1 MPAVDILNLIR
12 TEAEAMQPLATS
24 LGLRI
29 DFTYSSTPC
38 HGDYGA
44 ISLRYT

>member
-1 MPAVDILNLIR
+1 MPAVDILNVIR

-24 LGLRI
+24 LRI